1 VVEVAGKKFPVSFL
15 MDRLPGLEKLWQV
28 ESEWFRYEPPKT
40 RFDWRLDKDL
50 RYPIQLENMRYFGM
64 LMKKK

>member
-1 VVEVAGKKFPVSFL
+1 LKVNGFGIIPPYARV
-15 MDRLPGLEKLWQV
+15 DR
-28 ESEWFRYEPPKT
+28 
-40 RFDWRLDKDL
+40 RLDKEL